1 MKTIQQWLD
10 EYGENHKN
18 PTNKI
23 VHWICVPSIFFSVV
37 GMIWSIPTPEIFMNF
52 NYFPLNW
59 AVIILALVFIY
70 YMILSPS
77 LSFGMLMFGLF
88 CLAVCNYIDTPDG
101 FPLWGISLIIF
112 SVAWVGQF
120 WGHKVE
126 GKKPSFF
133 KDLQFLMIGPAWLM
147 SFIYKR
153 IGIKY

>member
-1 MKTIQQWLD
+1 MKTIQNWLD
-10 EYGENHKN
+10 EYGESHQN
-18 PTNKI
+18 PTNKK

-37 GMIWSIPTPEIFMNF
+37 GLLASIPTPEVFGSF
-52 NYFPLNW
+52 SFPLNW
-59 AVIILALVFIY
+59 AVMALSLVFVY
-70 YMILSPS
+70 YMTLSFS
-77 LSFGMLMFGLF
+77 LSVGMLLFGLF
-88 CLAVCNYIDTPDG
+88 CLYVCHWISMHVP
-101 FPLWGISLIIF
+101 FPLWAICLIVF

-153 IGIKY
+153 IGLKY